1 VEDLLGGEVEV
12 EPVLEPVQLELARG
26 EEVPGG
32 LGDNR
37 GGSELLGLLL
47 ESLLE
52 LLLPGGRGGG
62 GGKGGWVPVRGVE
75 GVDERVDSG
84 TVGARGD
91 NAGLVGAASEVA
103 TVPVEVEVP
112 VGWVVGVDEGVG
124 VGRGNGPPHGL
135 LGLSHTLDGLG
146 RHKGLLGRSLLG
158 LLVESWAGLG
168 HGTIV
173 VFVIVVNRFPGLD
186 KLLLLLRLLLLD
198 KLLTRSRGRARGGL
212 ELGRGLAVGA
222 GGHVVALQDPE
233 PVLASGV
240 SHSDGLAR
248 LVDVAVL
255 ANPLAVGSRLLPVN
269 CSVLLGIGRSKPAVS
284 SIEPLLLEDLGLLRV
299 DKLGEGGRSKAGG
312 ENKLKHDDGWEMHS
326 SDTSSWSQL
335 RCGQCTTPIHRH
347 A

>member
-1 VEDLLGGEVEV
+1 MEDLLGGEVEV

-52 LLLPGGRGGG
+52 LLLPGGGGGG
-62 GGKGGWVPVRGVE
+62 GGKGGRVPVRGVE

-124 VGRGNGPPHGL
+124 VGGGSNRPPHRL
-135 LGLSHTLDGLG
+135 LGLGNTLGGHEGLLDG
-146 RHKGLLGRSLLG
+146 SLVL
-158 LLVESWAGLG
+158 LLVEPGARLG
-168 HGTIV
+168 NGAV
-173 VFVIVVNRFPGLD
+173 VVLVVVVNGLPGLH
-186 KLLLLLRLLLLD
+186 KLLLRLLG
-198 KLLTRSRGRARGGL
+198 KLLTGSGGRSRGGNELGGGL
-212 ELGRGLAVGA
+212 PVGS
-222 GGHVVALQDPE
+222 GGNVVALEDPE
-233 PVLASGV
+233 AVLAGGV
-240 SHSDGLAR
+240 PHRDRLAG

-255 ANPLAVGSRLLPVN
+255 AHPLAVSGGLLPVDGAI
-269 CSVLLGIGRSKPAVS
+269 LLGVGGSEPANM
-284 SIEPLLLEDLGLLRV
+284 DLKSQRIQSGLTFRLQ
-299 DKLGEGGRSKAGG
+299 
-312 ENKLKHDDGWEMHS
+312 H
-326 SDTSSWSQL
+326 
-335 RCGQCTTPIHRH
+335 
-347 A
+347 

>member
-1 VEDLLGGEVEV
+1 MEDLLGGEVEV

-124 VGRGNGPPHGL
+124 VGGGSNRPPHRL
-135 LGLSHTLDGLG
+135 LGLGNTLGGHEGLLDG
-146 RHKGLLGRSLLG
+146 SLVL
-158 LLVESWAGLG
+158 LLVEPGARLRNGA
-168 HGTIV
+168 V
-173 VFVIVVNRFPGLD
+173 VVLVVVVNRLPGLH
-186 KLLLLLRLLLLD
+186 KLLLRLLG
-198 KLLTRSRGRARGGL
+198 KLLTRSGGGGRGGNK
-212 ELGRGLAVGA
+212 LGGGLPVGS
-222 GGHVVALQDPE
+222 GGNVVALEDPE
-233 PVLASGV
+233 AVLAGGV
-240 SHSDGLAR
+240 PHRDRLAG

-255 ANPLAVGSRLLPVN
+255 AHPLAVSGGLLPVDGAI
-269 CSVLLGIGRSKPAVS
+269 LLGVGGSKPATM
-284 SIEPLLLEDLGLLRV
+284 D
-299 DKLGEGGRSKAGG
+299 
-312 ENKLKHDDGWEMHS
+312 LKHQRIQSGLTFRLQH
-326 SDTSSWSQL
+326 
-335 RCGQCTTPIHRH
+335 
-347 A
+347 

>member
-1 VEDLLGGEVEV
+1 MEDLLGGEVEV

-52 LLLPGGRGGG
+52 LLLPGGGGGG
-62 GGKGGWVPVRGVE
+62 GGKGGWVPVGGVE

-124 VGRGNGPPHGL
+124 VGGGSNWPPHRL
-135 LGLSHTLDGLG
+135 LGLGNTLDGLG
-146 RHKGLLGRSLLG
+146 GHEGLLDGSLVL
-158 LLVESWAGLG
+158 LLVEPGARLRDGA
-168 HGTIV
+168 V
-173 VFVIVVNRFPGLD
+173 VVLVVVVNGLPGLH
-186 KLLLLLRLLLLD
+186 KLLLRLLG
-198 KLLTRSRGRARGGL
+198 KLLTGSGGRSRGGNKL
-212 ELGRGLAVGA
+212 SRGLPVGS
-222 GGHVVALQDPE
+222 GWHVVALEDPE
-233 PVLASGV
+233 AVLAGGV
-240 SHSDGLAR
+240 PHRDRLAG

-255 ANPLAVGSRLLPVN
+255 AHPLAVSGGLLPVHGAI
-269 CSVLLGIGRSKPAVS
+269 LLGVGGSEPANMDLKSQRIQSGLSPSVS
-284 SIEPLLLEDLGLLRV
+284 SIEPLLLEDLRLLRL
-299 DKLGEGGRSKAGG
+299 DELGKGGRSEAGRKNL
-312 ENKLKHDDGWEMHS
+312 EASL
-326 SDTSSWSQL
+326 
-335 RCGQCTTPIHRH
+335 
-347 A
+347 

>member
-1 VEDLLGGEVEV
+1 MEDLLGGEVEV

-62 GGKGGWVPVRGVE
+62 GGKGAWVPVRGVE

-124 VGRGNGPPHGL
+124 VGGGSNRPPHRL
-135 LGLSHTLDGLG
+135 LGLGNMLDGLG
-146 RHKGLLGRSLLG
+146 RHEGLLDGSLVL
-158 LLVESWAGLG
+158 LLVEPGARLRDGA
-168 HGTIV
+168 V
-173 VFVIVVNRFPGLD
+173 VVLVVVVNGLPGLH
-186 KLLLLLRLLLLD
+186 KLLLRLLG
-198 KLLTRSRGRARGGL
+198 KLLTRSGGGSRGGNK
-212 ELGRGLAVGA
+212 LGGGLPVGS
-222 GGHVVALQDPE
+222 GGHVVALEDPE
-233 PVLASGV
+233 TVLAGGV
-240 SHSDGLAR
+240 PHRDRLAG

-255 ANPLAVGSRLLPVN
+255 AHPLAVSGGLLPVDGAI
-269 CSVLLGIGRSKPAVS
+269 LLGVGGSEPANM
-284 SIEPLLLEDLGLLRV
+284 DLKSQRTQSGLTFRLQ
-299 DKLGEGGRSKAGG
+299 
-312 ENKLKHDDGWEMHS
+312 H
-326 SDTSSWSQL
+326 
-335 RCGQCTTPIHRH
+335 
-347 A
+347 